1 MDIVGGSVFPPVGQL
16 TYLLTLPPY
25 SFYWFLLAAQ
35 AQLPQW
41 HKPAPEPM
49 PEFATL
55 VLRNRLEELLN
66 LPTRTVLETEIL
78 PAYVAKRRWFASKGE
93 KLNAVRIAYAVRLPS
108 SADPVLLSEIEV
120 QVGDRLERYALPLG
134 GAAEDAPGPLCRS
147 SRFPDSAA
155 AGTWVF

>member
-1 MDIVGGSVFPPVGQL
+1 
-16 TYLLTLPPY
+16 
-25 SFYWFLLAAQ
+25 
-35 AQLPQW
+35 
-41 HKPAPEPM
+41 M

-55 VLRNRLEELLN
+55 VFRHRLEELLN

-134 GAAEDAPGPLCRS
+134 GARRMRLGRSCRN
-147 SRFPDSAA
+147 SRSPDSAA
-155 AGTWVF
+155 GGTSVI